1 MFDPFPHIYLDGD
14 GASSGSSGDAAGG
27 QSDGSQ
33 GQGAAQGDA
42 QGAAA
47 TNEGQSA
54 SGQSDELNA
63 ARRAAV
69 AADRARKTAETKAR
83 QLEEKAAEQSG
94 EWKTL
99 AETEKT
105 RADAAEAA
113 LADATRESTSARVA
127 QRLEFRDSRDEN
139 IRVAVRDL
147 EPDDER
153 GIERKLKALLDERPY
168 LRREGTTGQRAGVGG
183 DANGGGADM
192 NSLIRRAAGR
202 T

>member
-1 MFDPFPHIYLDGD
+1 MFDPFPHIYLDAD
-14 GASSGSSGDAAGG
+14 GASSGSSGDGAGG
-27 QSDGSQ
+27 QSDSSQ

-42 QGAAA
+42 QGGAA
-47 TNEGQSA
+47 TGDQSD
-54 SGQSDELNA
+54 GQSDELNA
-63 ARRAAV
+63 ARKQAA
-69 AADRARKTAETKAR
+69 AADRARRTAETKAR

-105 RADAAEAA
+105 RADAAEAG
-113 LADATRESTSARVA
+113 LAEATRRATRDRVA
-127 QRLEFRDSRDEN
+127 ARLDFRNPGDANLAEGLS
-139 IRVAVRDL
+139 DL
-147 EPDDER
+147 DPDDER

>member
-1 MFDPFPHIYLDGD
+1 MFDPFSRIYLDAD
-14 GASSGSSGDAAGG
+14 GASSGSSGDGAGG

-33 GQGAAQGDA
+33 GAAQGNA
-42 QGAAA
+42 QGGAV
-47 TNEGQSA
+47 TVA
-54 SGQSDELNA
+54 SDDPSGGSDELNA
-63 ARRAAV
+63 ARKQAA
-69 AADRARKTAETKAR
+69 AADRARRTAETKAR

-99 AETEKT
+99 AEGEKA
-105 RADAAEAA
+105 RADAAEAG
-113 LADATRESTSARVA
+113 LAEATRKATRDRVA
-127 QRLEFRDSRDEN
+127 ARLDFRNPGDANLAEGLS
-139 IRVAVRDL
+139 DL
-147 EPDDER
+147 DPDDER

>member
-1 MFDPFPHIYLDGD
+1 MFDPFPHIYLDAD
-14 GASSGSSGDAAGG
+14 GASSGSSGEAAGG
-27 QSDGSQ
+27 QSESSQ

-42 QGAAA
+42 QGAA
-47 TNEGQSA
+47 TEGQGG
-54 SGQSDELNA
+54 GQGDELNA
-63 ARRAAV
+63 ARKQAA
-69 AADRARKTAETKAR
+69 AADRARRTAETKAR

-105 RADAAEAA
+105 RADAAEAG
-113 LADATRESTSARVA
+113 LAEATRKATRDRVA
-127 QRLEFRDSRDEN
+127 ARLDFRNPGDANLAEGLS
-139 IRVAVRDL
+139 DL

-192 NSLIRRAAGR
+192 NALIRRAAGR
-202 T
+202 A

>member
-14 GASSGSSGDAAGG
+14 GASSGSSGDGAGG
-27 QSDGSQ
+27 QSESSQ

-42 QGAAA
+42 QGTA
-47 TNEGQSA
+47 TDEGQSA

-63 ARRAAV
+63 ARKAAV

-139 IRVAVRDL
+139 IRAAVRDL

-192 NSLIRRAAGR
+192 NSLIRRKAGR
-202 T
+202 A